1 MFVIN
6 RRTWNKDVCS
16 TDDHAR
22 DKRKLLLSLVTSYQ
36 SRLEKDKKSK
46 KLKDKK
52 TTGRDFLQATLIP
65 CQLLSEPVEK
75 FGLICS
81 CYWNIA
87 EQNSATFYWIRNY
100 GIFSTLIL
108 TDSICNGW
116 QCFNQYQTSTTSG
129 FKHSLDYILHLVQRR
144 LLVKLSLVSIL
155 RTDFSL
161 SEIMKRDAGSLKF

>member
-1 MFVIN
+1 MFALQTI
-6 RRTWNKDVCS
+6 T
-16 TDDHAR
+16 HATKGSYSYLLSPPIR
-22 DKRKLLLSLVTSYQ
+22 AGWKKTKSPKNWKTKRQLEGISFKRPLSLVSSYQ
-36 SRLEKDKKSK
+36 SRLKNLGWFVLVIETLPSK
-46 KLKDKK
+46 IQPPF
-52 TTGRDFLQATLIP
+52 TE
-65 CQLLSEPVEK
+65 SEIMG
-75 FGLICS
+75 F
-81 CYWNIA
+81 
-87 EQNSATFYWIRNY
+87 
-100 GIFSTLIL
+100 FSTLIL